1 MPSPNK
7 RTSEN
12 EFVSCIGCQN
22 AKALY
27 QWSANPIVAL
37 CGIHGER
44 QVAQARRI
52 CKLFS
57 PLLKEQTPIRHFDHY
72 PASKEELDEFLKQ
85 EQQLLHGDSSTA
97 TNS

>member
-7 RTSEN
+7 RSSES
-12 EFVSCIGCQN
+12 EFVSCIDCQN
-22 AKALY
+22 TKALY
-27 QWSANPIVAL
+27 QWSTNPIVAF

-57 PLLKEQTPIRHFDHY
+57 PLLKEQTPIRHFDSY

-85 EQQLLHGDSSTA
+85 EQQLLQGGSSMETK
-97 TNS
+97 S